1 MKLLILM
8 GILVIIALLWLVSLR
23 ALKIYR
29 SMKSIEKNLI
39 LEVSNTREAFQD
51 LMGDLFEEEKPRRDV
66 SNRRVVNDEEEDEI

>member
-29 SMKSIEKNLI
+29 SMKSIEKNVI